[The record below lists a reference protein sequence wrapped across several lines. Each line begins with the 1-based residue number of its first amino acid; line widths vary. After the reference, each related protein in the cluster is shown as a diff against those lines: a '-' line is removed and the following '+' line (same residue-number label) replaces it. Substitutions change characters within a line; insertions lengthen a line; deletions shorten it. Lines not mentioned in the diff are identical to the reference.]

1 MIRALV
7 CSLCKVVHDEQ
18 KFELVCNI
26 LSEDNNKELVKSVA
40 LVYCILKCEMYI
52 VEETSYNVMY
62 PVLKEQLFFKHY
74 EETILQ
80 SENTVKKIVDILK
93 DKETDYFNLF
103 LCCLKQMFPSVF
115 TKIKNE
121 WNNFI
126 DSYNHQPT
134 CINNLSTGNVQ
145 LQCATSDSFKKHLI
159 ATYTGRSFQDRSAG
173 LDNKHTF
180 VFPMLIEF
188 KDEKSINCNK
198 IFYEQDSHMTIS
210 TCFEIFNKGHRVV
223 LLQGTPGSGK
233 TTIAYQICKE
243 WTEGKLEMFSHV
255 VVMRLEDDRVAK
267 CKNVEE
273 FIQLLIGSEK
283 SIEVA
288 SEIRKTHGEGVL
300 LILEGWDHLL
310 PKQRRNSL
318 FTDLVKGQVFAKA
331 TVAITGRP
339 SACLTLPYQFIN
351 CKIQI
356 FGFKKCQVEEYVKC
370 SCRNHPDG
378 VQVMQKI
385 QSQPDVF
392 HCRLIC
398 IPANLCIIVTILKE
412 IDINSSLSITKL
424 YKLFLLYLLN
434 RHKQDIYGDNRKIKH
449 FASLPSDLPHE
460 MFKMLQNLARM
471 AYDNLQHDNV
481 TFDEEE
487 IRKCCF
493 ESKKAPQHFDGMG
506 LLQVVNS
513 ICLYVERTFQFIHQ
527 NLQELLAAWHL
538 SQQTISFQQQHYQLF
553 SDKEMFCLFYEDFV
567 PLDFIEDATRN
578 RISPRS
584 NSSSTRSNSSSTR
597 SNSSSPRSKSCTIS

>member
-1 MIRALV
+1 M
-7 CSLCKVVHDEQ
+7 VHDEQ

-26 LSEDNNKELVKSVA
+26 LSKDNNKELVKSVA

-52 VEETSYNVMY
+52 VEETSYDVMY
-62 PVLKEQLFFKHY
+62 PVLKERLFFKHY

-93 DKETDYFNLF
+93 DKEMDYFNLF
-103 LCCLKQMFPSVF
+103 LCSLEQKFRSVF
-115 TKIKNE
+115 TKIKSE

-126 DSYNHQPT
+126 DSYNQLPA
-134 CINNLSTGNVQ
+134 CINNLCIEHVQ
-145 LQCATSDSFKKHLI
+145 IQHATSEKLLFKKHLI
-159 ATYTGRSFQDRSAG
+159 ATYTGKSFKDRSAG

-180 VFPMLIEF
+180 VFPTLIELIEF
-188 KDEKSINCNK
+188 KDEKFINCNCNK
-198 IFYEQDSHMTIS
+198 IFYEQGSCMTIS

-233 TTIAYQICKE
+233 TMIAYQICKE

-255 VVMRLEDDRVAK
+255 VVMHLDDDRVAT

-273 FIQLLIGSEK
+273 FIQHLIGDEEGIK
-283 SIEVA
+283 VA
-288 SEIRKTHGEGVL
+288 SEIRKIHGEGVL

-339 SACLTLPYQFIN
+339 SACVTLPYQFIN

-356 FGFKKCQVEEYVKC
+356 FGFKKCQVEDYVKC
-370 SCRNHPDG
+370 SCTNHPDG

-385 QSQPDVF
+385 QSQPAVF
-392 HCRLIC
+392 QCRLIC

-412 IDINSSLSITKL
+412 IDISSSLSITKL
-424 YKLFLLYLLN
+424 YKMFLLYLLN
-434 RHKQDIYGDNRKIKH
+434 RHKQDIYGDNRKIKD
-449 FASLPSDLPHE
+449 FASLPSDLPLE
-460 MFKMLQNLARM
+460 MFEMLQNLARM

-487 IRKCCF
+487 ISKCCF
-493 ESKKAPQHFDGMG
+493 ESKKVPQHFDGMG

-538 SQQTISFQQQHYQLF
+538 FQQTIPFQQLHYQLF

-567 PLDFIEDATRN
+567 PLDFIEDATCN

-584 NSSSTRSNSSSTR
+584 NSSSTTSNSSSTR